1 MMISR
6 IKSPMGF
13 YYKIDS
19 QAPSG
24 ERLAR
29 RKSDSGPFS
38 VGQPEFSIQMMSAE
52 ELEHI
57 ARLMRAAWK
66 GE

>member
-1 MMISR
+1 MISR

-13 YYKIDS
+13 YYKFDNH
-19 QAPSG
+19 APSG

-29 RKSDSGPFS
+29 RTSESGPFS
-38 VGQPEFSIQMMSAE
+38 VGQPDFSIQTMSAE